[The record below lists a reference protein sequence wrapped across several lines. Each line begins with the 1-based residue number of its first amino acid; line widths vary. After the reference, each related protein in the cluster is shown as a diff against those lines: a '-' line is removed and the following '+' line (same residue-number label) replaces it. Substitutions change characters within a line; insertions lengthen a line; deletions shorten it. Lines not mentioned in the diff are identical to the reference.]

1 PSPVIFEHT
10 IGKFGLP
17 PERMLHVGD
26 QADEDLKGAQN
37 AGLHSLLLD
46 RNAQCG
52 TEVIDRLTELSPRI
66 TEAWI

>member
-1 PSPVIFEHT
+1 
-10 IGKFGLP
+10 
-17 PERMLHVGD
+17 MLHLGD
-26 QADEDLKGAQN
+26 QVDEDLKGARN

-52 TEVIDRLTELSPRI
+52 IEVIDRLTELSPRI

>member
-1 PSPVIFEHT
+1 
-10 IGKFGLP
+10 
-17 PERMLHVGD
+17 MLHVGD
-26 QADEDLKGAQN
+26 QADEDLKGARN

-52 TEVIDRLTELSPRI
+52 TEVINRLTELRPRI